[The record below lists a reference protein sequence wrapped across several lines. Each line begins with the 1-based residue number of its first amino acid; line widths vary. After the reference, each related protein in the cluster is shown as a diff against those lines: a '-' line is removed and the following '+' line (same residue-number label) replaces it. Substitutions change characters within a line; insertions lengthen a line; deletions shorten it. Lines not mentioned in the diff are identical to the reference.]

1 MKDVGKL
8 ALMEKRADILDNLC
22 VFATE
27 GEEEEIAKTMV
38 CSVLLQEISRWGHFL
53 LYRVCNYKYTTCI
66 LKQLAEHFTGIE
78 EVMLKSR

>member
-27 GEEEEIAKTMV
+27 GEKEEIAKRMV
-38 CSVLLQEISRWGHFL
+38 CSVLLQKIT
-53 LYRVCNYKYTTCI
+53 Y
-66 LKQLAEHFTGIE
+66 
-78 EVMLKSR
+78 

>member
-38 CSVLLQEISRWGHFL
+38 CSVLLQEISR
-53 LYRVCNYKYTTCI
+53 
-66 LKQLAEHFTGIE
+66 
-78 EVMLKSR
+78 